1 MGRDVVIRVSYSQDS
16 IYLSRLKRA
25 IELDPRQSTDWKQR
39 ATTALDTL
47 TVLFIQ
53 ASNGGL
59 SVVAE
64 SDEHADDEDMS
75 E

>member
-1 MGRDVVIRVSYSQDS
+1 MGRDVVIRVSYSQDA
-16 IYLSRLKRA
+16 IFISRLKRA
-25 IELDPRQSTDWKQR
+25 IELDPKQSPDWKQR
-39 ATTALDTL
+39 ATSACDTL
-47 TVLFIQ
+47 SILLIQ